1 MHCEEGITGKAVADL
16 ILKAVADYGLNMED
30 CRGQAYDGA
39 GNMAGRYN
47 GAARLIQNV
56 HKSALYVHCFSHQL
70 NLCIAATSKIMS
82 IDKVMN
88 NVRIISDFFNNS
100 PKRQQLLE
108 KVLVDNHRKQTK
120 LLDVCRTRWVQ
131 CLDSLDRFEE
141 MIGSVTKTLSIMDRN
156 EDGTWNSDT
165 HTTAGNLKN
174 IVQSFAFIANLVIVQ
189 RVLSYSRVIT
199 VKLQKME
206 MDIMKGY
213 RDVTVIRRT
222 VEEIRKNVNQHH
234 KEWYQ
239 KIKEIAESLDVNEE
253 SPRTCG
259 RQTQ

>member
-1 MHCEEGITGKAVADL
+1 
-16 ILKAVADYGLNMED
+16 
-30 CRGQAYDGA
+30 
-39 GNMAGRYN
+39 
-47 GAARLIQNV
+47 
-56 HKSALYVHCFSHQL
+56 
-70 NLCIAATSKIMS
+70 MS
-82 IDKVMN
+82 INKVMN

-108 KVLVDNHRKQTK
+108 KVLVDNHGKQTK
-120 LLDVCRTRWVQ
+120 LLDVCRTRWVKR
-131 CLDSLDRFEE
+131 LDGLDRFEE
-141 MIGSVTKTLSIMDRN
+141 MIGSVAKALSIMDRN

-189 RVLSYSRVIT
+189 RVLSYWRVIT
-199 VKLQKME
+199 VKLPKME

-213 RDVTVIRRT
+213 IDATVIRRT

-253 SPRTCG
+253 SPRTC
-259 RQTQ
+259 